1 MFKEIRDLRP
11 MSLSVLIMTLIASWM
26 LTLSLGITIVGAQAS
41 DTEAGE
47 QFSSLGGLQIAL
59 TCISIFM
66 CLPSVV
72 KLAIRR
78 DSRRSALW
86 QVIGASPASAKARYT
101 GIASISALVGAVL
114 GGIFAYLTWPSFTDL
129 VKNTGLLALPSLSD
143 PLTVWA
149 WTFGPGTA
157 FLVLLL
163 SLVLGTR
170 SITRIEPVVA
180 LSEAPEKAPANSVT
194 KIIFSVLIVAGIIV
208 GYIAIGKTHPIGQA
222 QPIYDSEKLSG
233 IVSAYWGTGL
243 GLLLAYGLSDRIIIQ
258 PVVRLIGAILPL
270 NFLDSWLLAETSARR
285 RSVVS
290 TSVITPLVVAA
301 SAVGC
306 IFGMVNQTKNVT
318 IALGASEADL
328 QVSPTSQIILVF
340 GAPVIV
346 AAFAG
351 VLAVYL
357 TNEWRKHDIALL
369 QTLGA
374 TTTSIRWAAVFECL
388 IYFAAAVVIST
399 VILGINALA
408 MGTALHNGPVPGA
421 SPVWIGNET
430 YYLLAVGFALLA
442 ITIVIPTLRESHTL
456 RLTAIVR

>member
-1 MFKEIRDLRP
+1 M
-11 MSLSVLIMTLIASWM
+11 
-26 LTLSLGITIVGAQAS
+26 
-41 DTEAGE
+41 
-47 QFSSLGGLQIAL
+47 
-59 TCISIFM
+59 
-66 CLPSVV
+66 
-72 KLAIRR
+72 
-78 DSRRSALW
+78 
-86 QVIGASPASAKARYT
+86 
-101 GIASISALVGAVL
+101 
-114 GGIFAYLTWPSFTDL
+114 
-129 VKNTGLLALPSLSD
+129 
-143 PLTVWA
+143 
-149 WTFGPGTA
+149 
-157 FLVLLL
+157 
-163 SLVLGTR
+163 LGTR

-270 NFLDSWLLAETSARR
+270 NFLDSWLLAKTSARR

>member
-1 MFKEIRDLRP
+1 
-11 MSLSVLIMTLIASWM
+11 
-26 LTLSLGITIVGAQAS
+26 
-41 DTEAGE
+41 
-47 QFSSLGGLQIAL
+47 
-59 TCISIFM
+59 
-66 CLPSVV
+66 
-72 KLAIRR
+72 
-78 DSRRSALW
+78 
-86 QVIGASPASAKARYT
+86 
-101 GIASISALVGAVL
+101 
-114 GGIFAYLTWPSFTDL
+114 
-129 VKNTGLLALPSLSD
+129 
-143 PLTVWA
+143 
-149 WTFGPGTA
+149 
-157 FLVLLL
+157 
-163 SLVLGTR
+163 
-170 SITRIEPVVA
+170 
-180 LSEAPEKAPANSVT
+180 
-194 KIIFSVLIVAGIIV
+194 
-208 GYIAIGKTHPIGQA
+208 
-222 QPIYDSEKLSG
+222 
-233 IVSAYWGTGL
+233 
-243 GLLLAYGLSDRIIIQ
+243 
-258 PVVRLIGAILPL
+258 
-270 NFLDSWLLAETSARR
+270 
-285 RSVVS
+285 
-290 TSVITPLVVAA
+290 VVAA

>member
-78 DSRRSALW
+78 DSRRIALW

-163 SLVLGTR
+163 SLVLGAR

-270 NFLDSWLLAETSARR
+270 NFLDSWLLAKTSARR

-290 TSVITPLVVAA
+290 TSVITPISGGGISCGLHFRNGKPNEKCDNRFGSKRSRSSGQPHKPNYSCLWCPRYRCSFRRRA
-301 SAVGC
+301 SCVSHKRMEKTRYC
-306 IFGMVNQTKNVT
+306 SPPNTRSNHYLYP
-318 IALGASEADL
+318 LGS
-328 QVSPTSQIILVF
+328 
-340 GAPVIV
+340 
-346 AAFAG
+346 
-351 VLAVYL
+351 
-357 TNEWRKHDIALL
+357 
-369 QTLGA
+369 
-374 TTTSIRWAAVFECL
+374 SIRMSHLFCCRCR
-388 IYFAAAVVIST
+388 
-399 VILGINALA
+399 N
-408 MGTALHNGPVPGA
+408 LHSDPRN
-421 SPVWIGNET
+421 
-430 YYLLAVGFALLA
+430 
-442 ITIVIPTLRESHTL
+442 
-456 RLTAIVR
+456 

>member
-1 MFKEIRDLRP
+1 

-78 DSRRSALW
+78 DSRRIALW

-163 SLVLGTR
+163 SLVLG
-170 SITRIEPVVA
+170 
-180 LSEAPEKAPANSVT
+180 
-194 KIIFSVLIVAGIIV
+194 
-208 GYIAIGKTHPIGQA
+208 
-222 QPIYDSEKLSG
+222 
-233 IVSAYWGTGL
+233 
-243 GLLLAYGLSDRIIIQ
+243 
-258 PVVRLIGAILPL
+258 
-270 NFLDSWLLAETSARR
+270 ARHYQ
-285 RSVVS
+285 
-290 TSVITPLVVAA
+290 
-301 SAVGC
+301 
-306 IFGMVNQTKNVT
+306 N
-318 IALGASEADL
+318 
-328 QVSPTSQIILVF
+328 
-340 GAPVIV
+340 
-346 AAFAG
+346 
-351 VLAVYL
+351 
-357 TNEWRKHDIALL
+357 
-369 QTLGA
+369 
-374 TTTSIRWAAVFECL
+374 
-388 IYFAAAVVIST
+388 
-399 VILGINALA
+399 
-408 MGTALHNGPVPGA
+408 
-421 SPVWIGNET
+421 
-430 YYLLAVGFALLA
+430 
-442 ITIVIPTLRESHTL
+442 
-456 RLTAIVR
+456 